1 FNIDIQALLVDQDG
15 SESIVSVTFSQ
26 VPDGAVFSHGTVNAD
41 DTVTVL
47 AEDLAALTLTPPLHD
62 STNFTLDVMVTHQEE
77 DPDSGV
83 ITEASSTAQYHVS
96 VIPVA
101 DVPTLQANDI
111 SGNEDE
117 PISLDIT
124 ADLVDLDGSES
135 ITAVRF
141 EGVPE
146 GAQLSTGAD
155 QGSGVWIVNIDDLAS
170 LTIQAPAH
178 SSDDFILSATALVN
192 DVDPESGLV
201 SQVSDTISFNVEV
214 LPVSEQAVVVASARG
229 DEDTAIALNLDIS
242 QPDADGSESI
252 TDIVISGVP
261 ADALLSAGV
270 MDADGKYHLTVGE
283 LAGLSYTPSLH
294 DSQDITLT
302 VEVTTEDVDPEGVS
316 QSVEISSHQITV
328 QVDAVADAPTLVMT
342 PAIGDEDTAI
352 TLDIMASL
360 VDLDGS
366 ESVQSIVISDVPVG
380 ATLSAGVDNG
390 DNSWTLSVDQLV
402 GLTITPPLHDSE
414 DFSLSVLASVADVD
428 PETGEVSTS
437 ETLSTMDV
445 EVNAVVDTAT
455 LLDSYV
461 DINEDTAFNIDIQAL
476 LVDQDGS
483 ESIVSV
489 TFSQVPD
496 GAVFSHGT
504 VNADDTVTVLAEDL
518 AALTLTPPL
527 HDSTDFTLDVMV
539 THQDEDPDSGVI
551 TEASS
556 TAQYHVSVIP
566 VADVPTLQANDIS
579 GNEDEPISLDITA
592 DLVDL
597 DGSESI
603 TAVRFEGVPEGAQLS
618 TGADQGSGVWI
629 VNIDDLASLTIQA
642 PAHSSDDFILSATA
656 LVNDVDPESG
666 LVSQVSDTISFNVEV
681 LPVSEQA
688 VVVASARGDEDTAIA
703 LNLDISQPDADG
715 SESITDIVIS
725 GVPADALLSAG
736 VMDADGKYHLTVGEL
751 AGLSYTPS
759 LHDSQDITL
768 TVEVT
773 TEDVD
778 PEGVSQSVE
787 ISSHQITVQVDAV
800 ADAPTLVM
808 TPATGDEDTAITL
821 DIMASLVDLDGS
833 ESVQSIVISDVP
845 VGATLSAGVDN
856 GDNSWTLS
864 VDQLVGLTITPPLHD
879 SEDFSLSVLAS
890 VADVDPETG
899 EVSTSETLSTMDVE
913 VNAVVDTATL
923 LDSYVD
929 INEDTA
935 FNIDIQ
941 ALLVDQDGSES
952 IVSVT
957 FSQVPDGAVFSHGTV
972 NADDT
977 VTVLAEDLAALTLTP
992 PLHDSTD
999 FTLDV
1004 MVTHQDEDPDS
1015 GVITEASSTAQYH
1028 VSVIPVADVP
1038 TLQANDISGNED
1050 EPISL
1055 DITADL
1061 VDLDGSESITA
1072 VRFEGVPEGAQL
1084 STGADQG

>member
-1 FNIDIQALLVDQDG
+1 
-15 SESIVSVTFSQ
+15 
-26 VPDGAVFSHGTVNAD
+26 
-41 DTVTVL
+41 
-47 AEDLAALTLTPPLHD
+47 
-62 STNFTLDVMVTHQEE
+62 
-77 DPDSGV
+77 
-83 ITEASSTAQYHVS
+83 
-96 VIPVA
+96 
-101 DVPTLQANDI
+101 
-111 SGNEDE
+111 
-117 PISLDIT
+117 
-124 ADLVDLDGSES
+124 
-135 ITAVRF
+135 
-141 EGVPE
+141 
-146 GAQLSTGAD
+146 
-155 QGSGVWIVNIDDLAS
+155 
-170 LTIQAPAH
+170 
-178 SSDDFILSATALVN
+178 
-192 DVDPESGLV
+192 
-201 SQVSDTISFNVEV
+201 
-214 LPVSEQAVVVASARG
+214 
-229 DEDTAIALNLDIS
+229 
-242 QPDADGSESI
+242 
-252 TDIVISGVP
+252 
-261 ADALLSAGV
+261 
-270 MDADGKYHLTVGE
+270 
-283 LAGLSYTPSLH
+283 
-294 DSQDITLT
+294 
-302 VEVTTEDVDPEGVS
+302 
-316 QSVEISSHQITV
+316 
-328 QVDAVADAPTLVMT
+328 
-342 PAIGDEDTAI
+342 
-352 TLDIMASL
+352 
-360 VDLDGS
+360 
-366 ESVQSIVISDVPVG
+366 
-380 ATLSAGVDNG
+380 
-390 DNSWTLSVDQLV
+390 
-402 GLTITPPLHDSE
+402 
-414 DFSLSVLASVADVD
+414 
-428 PETGEVSTS
+428 
-437 ETLSTMDV
+437 
-445 EVNAVVDTAT
+445 
-455 LLDSYV
+455 
-461 DINEDTAFNIDIQAL
+461 
-476 LVDQDGS
+476 
-483 ESIVSV
+483 
-489 TFSQVPD
+489 
-496 GAVFSHGT
+496 T

-539 THQDEDPDSGVI
+539 THQDEDPDSGVV

-899 EVSTSETLSTMDVE
+899 EVSTSETLSTVDVE

-923 LDSYVD
+923 VDSHVD

-1015 GVITEASSTAQYH
+1015 GVVTEASSTAQYH

-1084 STGADQG
+1084 STGADQGSGVWIVNIDDLASLTIQAPAHSSDDFILSATALVNDVDPESGLVSQVSDTISFNVEVLPVSEQAVVVASARGDEDTAIALNLDISQPDADGSESITDIVISGVPANALLSAGVMDADGKYHLTVGELAGLSYTPSLHDSQDITLTVEVTTEDVDPEGVSQSVEISSHQITVQVDAVAD

>member
-1 FNIDIQALLVDQDG
+1 
-15 SESIVSVTFSQ
+15 
-26 VPDGAVFSHGTVNAD
+26 
-41 DTVTVL
+41 
-47 AEDLAALTLTPPLHD
+47 
-62 STNFTLDVMVTHQEE
+62 
-77 DPDSGV
+77 
-83 ITEASSTAQYHVS
+83 
-96 VIPVA
+96 
-101 DVPTLQANDI
+101 
-111 SGNEDE
+111 
-117 PISLDIT
+117 
-124 ADLVDLDGSES
+124 
-135 ITAVRF
+135 
-141 EGVPE
+141 
-146 GAQLSTGAD
+146 
-155 QGSGVWIVNIDDLAS
+155 
-170 LTIQAPAH
+170 
-178 SSDDFILSATALVN
+178 
-192 DVDPESGLV
+192 
-201 SQVSDTISFNVEV
+201 
-214 LPVSEQAVVVASARG
+214 
-229 DEDTAIALNLDIS
+229 
-242 QPDADGSESI
+242 
-252 TDIVISGVP
+252 
-261 ADALLSAGV
+261 
-270 MDADGKYHLTVGE
+270 
-283 LAGLSYTPSLH
+283 
-294 DSQDITLT
+294 
-302 VEVTTEDVDPEGVS
+302 
-316 QSVEISSHQITV
+316 
-328 QVDAVADAPTLVMT
+328 
-342 PAIGDEDTAI
+342 
-352 TLDIMASL
+352 
-360 VDLDGS
+360 
-366 ESVQSIVISDVPVG
+366 
-380 ATLSAGVDNG
+380 
-390 DNSWTLSVDQLV
+390 
-402 GLTITPPLHDSE
+402 
-414 DFSLSVLASVADVD
+414 
-428 PETGEVSTS
+428 ETGEVSTS

-1084 STGADQG
+1084 STGADQGSGVWIVNIDDLASLTIQAPAHSSDDFILSATALVNDVDPESGLVSQVSDTISFNVEVLPVSEQAVVVASARGDEDTAIALNLDISQPDADGSESITDIVISGVPADALLSAGVMDADGKYHLTVGELAGLSYTPSLHDSQDITLTVEVTTEDVDPEGVSQSVEISSHQITVQVDAVADAPTLVMTPAIGDEDTAITLDIMASLVDLDGSESVQSIVISDVPVGATLSAGVDNGDNSWTLSVDQLVGLTITPPLHDSEDFSLSVLASVADVDPETGEVSTSETLSTMDVEVNAVVDTATLLDSYVDINEDTAFNIDIQALLVDQDGSESIVSVTFSQVPDGAVFSHGTVNAD